1 MDEEQFQTELDA
13 FSRRFSDDEACL
25 EFLAGMKWKQGFVCD
40 KCGHTNYC
48 KGKTEHSRRCTR
60 CKKEISPTAHT
71 LFHRCRIP
79 LKTAFK
85 IVYLSCKHPDISS
98 YSLSNFMDVRRMT
111 CYQFQKKVKSCKNDN
126 KQQELIRALTEDLFP
141 DADGL

>member
-1 MDEEQFQTELDA
+1 MNDDIILKELDA
-13 FSRRFSDDEACL
+13 FSKRFSNDESCL
-25 EFLAGMKWKQGFVCD
+25 DFLAQFKWKQGFVCD
-40 KCGHTNYC
+40 KCGHTNSC
-48 KGKTEHSRRCTR
+48 KGKTEHSKRCTR

-98 YSLSNFMDVRRMT
+98 YSLSRFVATRRMT
-111 CYQFQKKVKSCKNDN
+111 CYQFQKKVKNCSGDEE
-126 KQQELIRALTEDLFP
+126 QEALIRALTGDSFSGL
-141 DADGL
+141 DGF